1 MQLNFNSYFWPGVKQ
16 FKKALSFMEIL
27 HNFSLKKYNTFGIE
41 AKAKQFVAV
50 HSAGDLTT
58 ILQEN
63 KSHKKFILGGGS
75 NMLLTKD
82 IDALVVHID
91 LKGKEIIKENDDF
104 VWIESQAGENW
115 HEFVLWTIDQNFGGL
130 ENMSLIPGNVGTTPI
145 QNIGAY
151 GAEVKDTFVSCE
163 AMAIENQEIKTFIKE
178 ECHFGY
184 RESIFK
190 NKAKDQ
196 YVITSVIFKLTKRN
210 HKINTSY
217 GDIIAEL
224 AKNNPEASG
233 QNPTLKEVSNAV
245 IAIRQSKLPDP
256 KELGNSGSFFKN
268 PILLK
273 SDFEKIHQQFPEMKY
288 FDISETEVKVPAGW
302 LIEQA
307 GFKGKRFGDAGIH
320 KNQALVLV
328 NYGNA
333 TGQEI
338 LNVAKDIQATIFK
351 TFGIHIEAEVN
362 VI

>member
-1 MQLNFNSYFWPGVKQ
+1 
-16 FKKALSFMEIL
+16 MEIL
-27 HNFSLKKYNTFGIE
+27 HDFALKNYNTFGID

-50 HSAGDLTT
+50 ASITDLKT
-58 ILQEN
+58 ILTDN
-63 KSHKKFILGGGS
+63 KFQKKFILGGGS

-82 IDALVVHID
+82 IEALVIHID
-91 LKGKEIIKENDDF
+91 LKGKKTIQENDDF
-104 VWIESQAGENW
+104 VWVESQAGENW
-115 HEFVLWTIDQNFGGL
+115 HEFVLWTIEQNFGGL

-151 GAEVKDTFVSCE
+151 GTEIKDTFVSCE
-163 AMAIENQEIKTFIKE
+163 AIKMENQEIKTFTNS

-190 NKAKDQ
+190 NEAKDQ
-196 YVITSVIFKLTKRN
+196 YIITSVVFKLTKRN

-217 GDIIAEL
+217 GDIMGEL
-224 AKNNPEASG
+224 AKNKIENPS
-233 QNPTLKEVSNAV
+233 LKEVSNAV
-245 IAIRQSKLPDP
+245 IAIRKSKLPDP

-268 PILLK
+268 PILK
-273 SDFEKIHQQFPEMKY
+273 KIDFEKIHQQFPEMKY
-288 FDISETEVKVPAGW
+288 FDISETEVKIPAGW

-307 GFKGKRFGDAGIH
+307 GLKGKRFGDAGIH

-328 NYGNA
+328 NYGGA

-338 LNVAKDIQATIFK
+338 LTVSRHIQETVFGIY
-351 TFGIHIEAEVN
+351 GIHIEAEVN

>member
-1 MQLNFNSYFWPGVKQ
+1 
-16 FKKALSFMEIL
+16 MEIF
-27 HNFSLKKYNTFGIE
+27 HDFTLKNYNTFGIE

-50 HSAGDLTT
+50 ASITDLKT
-58 ILQEN
+58 ILTEN
-63 KSHKKFILGGGS
+63 KFQKKFILGGGS

-82 IDALVVHID
+82 IEALVIHIN
-91 LKGKEIIKENDDF
+91 LKGKKTIQENDDF
-104 VWIESQAGENW
+104 VWVESQAGENW
-115 HEFVLWTIDQNFGGL
+115 HEFVLWTIEQNFGGL

-151 GAEVKDTFVSCE
+151 GTEIKDTFVSCE
-163 AMAIENQEIKTFIKE
+163 AIKMENQEIKTFTNS

-190 NKAKDQ
+190 NEAKDQ
-196 YVITSVIFKLTKRN
+196 YIITSVVFKLTKRN

-217 GDIIAEL
+217 GDIMGEL
-224 AKNNPEASG
+224 AKNKIENPS
-233 QNPTLKEVSNAV
+233 LKEVSNAV
-245 IAIRQSKLPDP
+245 IAIRKSKLPDP

-268 PILLK
+268 PILK
-273 SDFEKIHQQFPEMKY
+273 KNDFEKIHQQFPEMKY

-307 GFKGKRFGDAGIH
+307 GLKGKRFGDAGIH

-328 NYGNA
+328 NYGGA

-338 LNVAKDIQATIFK
+338 LAVSRHIQETVFGIY
-351 TFGIHIEAEVN
+351 GIHIEAEVN

>member
-1 MQLNFNSYFWPGVKQ
+1 
-16 FKKALSFMEIL
+16 MEIQSQ
-27 HNFSLKKYNTFGIE
+27 FSLKKHNTFGIE
-41 AKAKQFVAV
+41 AKASKFVAV
-50 HSAGDLTT
+50 HTVTELKTALEQYRND
-58 ILQEN
+58 
-63 KSHKKFILGGGS
+63 KKFILGGGS
-75 NMLLTKD
+75 NMLLTRD
-82 IDALVVHID
+82 IDALVIHVD
-91 LKGKEIIKENDDF
+91 LKGTKIVKEDGDF
-104 VWIESQAGENW
+104 AWIEAAAGENW
-115 HEFVLWTIDQNFGGL
+115 HEFVLYTIGLNLGGL

-151 GAEVKDTFVSCE
+151 GTEIKDTFVSCE
-163 AMAIENQEIKTFIKE
+163 AMHIETQQIRVFTKD

-190 NKAKDQ
+190 HEQKDQ
-196 YVITSVIFKLTKRN
+196 YVITSVVFKLTKKD

-217 GDIIAEL
+217 GDITKEL
-224 AKNNPEASG
+224 EKNNV
-233 QNPTLKEVSNAV
+233 QTPTLKDVSDAV

-256 KELGNSGSFFKN
+256 KVLGNSGSFFKN
-268 PILLK
+268 PIIPK
-273 SDFEKIHQQFPEMKY
+273 SDFDKISINFPDMPHY
-288 FDISETEVKVPAGW
+288 VVSETQVKVPAGW

-338 LNVAKDIQATIFK
+338 LDVSKDIQKTIFEK
-351 TFGIHIEAEVN
+351 FGIAIEAEVN

>member
-1 MQLNFNSYFWPGVKQ
+1 
-16 FKKALSFMEIL
+16 MEIIE
-27 HNFSLKKYNTFGIE
+27 NFSLKNHNTFGIE
-41 AKAKQFVAV
+41 ARAKQFTAV
-50 HSAGDLTT
+50 HSIEELRN
-58 ILQEN
+58 ILQQN
-63 KSHKKFILGGGS
+63 AGKNKFILGGGS

-82 IDALVVHID
+82 IDALVIHID
-91 LKGKEIIKENDDF
+91 LKGKKIIREDEHF
-104 VWIESQAGENW
+104 VWVESQAGENW
-115 HEFVLWTIDQNFGGL
+115 HEFVLWTINQDFGGL
-130 ENMSLIPGNVGTTPI
+130 ENMSLIPGNVGTTPV

-151 GAEVKDTFVSCE
+151 GTEIKDTFVSCE
-163 AMAIENQEIKTFIKE
+163 AMDISTQEIKTFTHS
-178 ECHFGY
+178 ECNFGY

-190 NKAKDQ
+190 HEVKDQ
-196 YVITSVIFKLTKRN
+196 FIITSVVFKLTKTN

-217 GDIIAEL
+217 GDITAEL
-224 AKNNPEASG
+224 AR
-233 QNPTLKEVSNAV
+233 QNVSEPTLKDVSNAV

-268 PILLK
+268 PIISK
-273 SDFEKIHQQFPEMKY
+273 ADFEKIHQKFPEMKFY
-288 FDISETEVKVPAGW
+288 EVSETEVKVPAGW

-338 LNVAKDIQATIFK
+338 LAVSKDIQSTVYN
-351 TFGIHIEAEVN
+351 TFGIQIEAEVN

>member
-1 MQLNFNSYFWPGVKQ
+1 
-16 FKKALSFMEIL
+16 MEIQT
-27 HNFSLKKYNTFGIE
+27 NFSLKNYNTFGIE

-50 HSAGDLTT
+50 RDTTELRT
-58 ILQEN
+58 ILEQN
-63 KSHKKFILGGGS
+63 KSEKKFILGGGS

-82 IDALVVHID
+82 IDALVIHVD
-91 LKGKEIIKENDDF
+91 LKGRKIIKENDDF
-104 VWIESQAGENW
+104 VWVESQAGENW
-115 HEFVLWTIDQNFGGL
+115 HKFVIWTIDQNFGGL
-130 ENMSLIPGNVGTTPI
+130 ENMSLIPGNVGTTPV

-151 GAEVKDTFVSCE
+151 GTEIKDTFDSCE
-163 AMAIENQEIKTFIKE
+163 AITIENQEMKTFTKA

-190 NKAKDQ
+190 NEEKDK
-196 YVITSVIFKLTKRN
+196 YIITSVVFKLTKRN
-210 HKINTSY
+210 HKINVSY
-217 GDIIAEL
+217 GDIAAEL
-224 AKNNPEASG
+224 AKNNIT
-233 QNPTLKEVSNAV
+233 NPTLKEVSNAV

-268 PILLK
+268 PTLLK
-273 SDFEKIHQQFPEMKY
+273 SVFEKIHQEFPEMKY
-288 FDISETEVKVPAGW
+288 YEVSETEVKVPAGW

-333 TGQEI
+333 TGKEI
-338 LNVAKDIQATIFK
+338 LDVSKTIQETIFK